1 MDNKEYNVIADKFY
15 SLKRT
20 TARTEQKLA
29 ELGLSSEIAKTD
41 DDPEAE
47 VKNSDTVLQDILKEG
62 GEKLTQLCNIIFIN
76 CELKEED
83 ALDIDKSAVRE
94 AVMDFFM
101 RDLLL
106 IGKYLSYSKT
116 LISQK

>member
-29 ELGLSSEIAKTD
+29 ELGLSSELAKTD

-47 VKNSDTVLQDILKEG
+47 VKNSDTVLQDILK
-62 GEKLTQLCNIIFIN
+62 KLCIN
-76 CELKEED
+76 QERRL
-83 ALDIDKSAVRE
+83 AN
-94 AVMDFFM
+94 
-101 RDLLL
+101 
-106 IGKYLSYSKT
+106 
-116 LISQK
+116 Q